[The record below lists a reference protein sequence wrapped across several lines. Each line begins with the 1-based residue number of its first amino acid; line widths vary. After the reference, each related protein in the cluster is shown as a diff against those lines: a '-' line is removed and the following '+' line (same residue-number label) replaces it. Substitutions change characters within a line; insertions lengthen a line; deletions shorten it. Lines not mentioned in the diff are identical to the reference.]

1 MDFEELIMKLEE
13 ALEIEEWEIVQE
25 AIDMLRIEAEK
36 SFDTY
41 DEEDW

>member
-13 ALEIEEWEIVQE
+13 AVEIEDWEIVKE
-25 AIDMLRIEAEK
+25 AIDTLRVEAEK
-36 SFDTY
+36 SFDSY